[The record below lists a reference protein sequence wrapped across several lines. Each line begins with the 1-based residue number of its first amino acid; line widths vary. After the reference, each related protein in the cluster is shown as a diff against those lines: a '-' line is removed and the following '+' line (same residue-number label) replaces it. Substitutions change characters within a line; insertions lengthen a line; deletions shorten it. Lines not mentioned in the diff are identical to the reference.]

1 MFFMISKNNNYFDF
15 IVGTFV
21 LFCAAIFFFTS
32 FNSSSIKTSLGYELI
47 AKFDNANGISSGSD
61 VKISGVKVGTVIT
74 QSIDENKFRAIL
86 KFSIDNKIKLPVD
99 SSAKI
104 VSDGLLGSKYLEIN
118 PGSQEDYLKEG
129 DEISFTQSSVNFEEL
144 LAKFMFSS
152 KTKED

>member
-74 QSIDENKFRAIL
+74 QSID
-86 KFSIDNKIKLPVD
+86 
-99 SSAKI
+99 
-104 VSDGLLGSKYLEIN
+104 
-118 PGSQEDYLKEG
+118 
-129 DEISFTQSSVNFEEL
+129 
-144 LAKFMFSS
+144 
-152 KTKED
+152 